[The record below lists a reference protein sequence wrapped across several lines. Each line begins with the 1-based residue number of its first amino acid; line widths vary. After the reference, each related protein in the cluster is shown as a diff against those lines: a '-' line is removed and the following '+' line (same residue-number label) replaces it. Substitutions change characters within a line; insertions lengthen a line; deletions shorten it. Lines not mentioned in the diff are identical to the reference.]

1 MGIAR
6 NIARLIPNGSGLL
19 PNANIEAVAASKLT
33 GQVADANAPSGSVIQ
48 VQSITMRGIFGTTSV
63 GSFVLVSDGTDSLQ
77 LSITKLNSSSTLM
90 IMSNINAY
98 AFNSQGGGFV
108 VVRGSS
114 YNSANV
120 VQAPTSSGSRQ
131 QTNIGTAWTGD
142 GSGDTTMMLNISTI
156 ITDNPGAGTFT
167 YGIYCTT
174 NSSSQ
179 SGTTVNRTANDD
191 NNNDIPRSVST
202 LTIMEIAA

>member
-1 MGIAR
+1 
-6 NIARLIPNGSGLL
+6 
-19 PNANIEAVAASKLT
+19 
-33 GQVADANAPSGSVIQ
+33 
-48 VQSITMRGIFGTTSV
+48 MRGIFGTTSV
-63 GSFVLVSDGTDSLQ
+63 GSFVLASDGTDALQ
-77 LSITKLNSSSTLM
+77 LTITKLNASSTLL

-108 VVRGSS
+108 VIRGTS

-120 VQAPTSSGSRQ
+120 VQSPTSSGSRQ

-142 GSGDTTMMLNISTI
+142 GSGDQSMMLNISTMLA
-156 ITDNPGAGTFT
+156 DNPGAGTFT

-179 SGTTVNRTANDD
+179 SGTTVNRTSSDD
-191 NNNDIPRSVST
+191 NNNDIPRAVST